1 MGRVLVTAGAM
12 ALGATS
18 ALAAGVERSSQ
29 SVAILFEQGNY
40 LEFNIGSASPD
51 VSGTHYVPLPPPYA
65 GGNSGDMAG
74 DYTTWSL
81 GVKTKLNDRIDLA
94 LVLDEAIG
102 ADVDY
107 PAGVPYLYEGS
118 TAILDNTALTAML
131 RYRFDNNVSLIGG
144 ARAVRTS
151 GVVDFGQSLATLAGF
166 DYRLSTSTEMDFGYL
181 VGVAWEKPEIAARVA
196 LTYNSEIEQTYDG
209 TETLNGFTLA
219 QPFTT
224 TIPQSVNLEF
234 QTGIAKDTL
243 LFGSIRWVDWTAF
256 KIDPALYHTAV
267 GDALVDYES
276 DGITYTLGL
285 GRKFNETWSGA
296 VILGYEPSTSD
307 AAACMAGNTTECVG
321 NLGPTD
327 GFTSLGLVA
336 TYTRDKMKV
345 TGGLRYIN
353 IGDAATT
360 RGSFT
365 DNHAVGFGLRVAYN
379 F

>member
-1 MGRVLVTAGAM
+1 MGRVLVMAGALAM
-12 ALGATS
+12 GATS
-18 ALAAGVERSSQ
+18 AVAAGVERSAQ

-40 LEFNIGSASPD
+40 AELNLGTASPD
-51 VSGTHYVPLPPPYA
+51 VSGRHYVPLPAPLA
-65 GGNSGDMAG
+65 GGQSGDMSG

-81 GVKTKLNDRIDLA
+81 GVKTKLGERLDLA
-94 LVLDEAIG
+94 LVLDQAIG
-102 ADVDY
+102 ADVSY

-118 TAILDNTALTAML
+118 IASLDNTAMTAML
-131 RYRFDNNVSLIGG
+131 RYRFENNVSLIGG
-144 ARAVRTS
+144 ARMVRTS
-151 GVVDFGQSLATLAGF
+151 GMVDFGPTLAAFGF
-166 DYRLSTSTEMDFGYL
+166 DYQLDTTTETDFGYL

-209 TETLNGFTLA
+209 TETLNGFTVT

-243 LFGSIRWVDWTAF
+243 LFGSVRWVDWTAF
-256 KIDPALYHTAV
+256 RIDPVIYNTAI
-267 GDALVDYES
+267 GSPLVDYKHDS
-276 DGITYTLGL
+276 VTYTLGL
-285 GRKFNETWSGA
+285 GRKFTDTWSGA
-296 VILGYEPSTSD
+296 VIVGYEPGTSD
-307 AAACMAGNTTECVG
+307 AGACMAGQTSECVG

-336 TYTRDKMKV
+336 TYTMDKVKV
-345 TGGLRYIN
+345 TAGVRYVA

-360 RGSFT
+360 RGHFT
-365 DNHAVGFGLRVAYN
+365 DNEAIGFGLRLAYN